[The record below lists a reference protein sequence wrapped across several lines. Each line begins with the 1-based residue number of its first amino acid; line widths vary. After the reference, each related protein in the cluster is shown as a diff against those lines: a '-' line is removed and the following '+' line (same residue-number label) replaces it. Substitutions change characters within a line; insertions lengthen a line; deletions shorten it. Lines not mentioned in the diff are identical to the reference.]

1 VTFLPKRGRQFDFLG
16 RGHGRRVPSW
26 LGAPFD
32 DCDTFE
38 RGDVTR
44 QHESPGPGSNAASG
58 RGSPRVW
65 PAQRT
70 WVGVVSERRHSEAP
84 EDKSKKVRWRRAA
97 VWLPAEFHKEKRPE
111 AGEVKWRTHSKRA
124 GGRTR
129 LSRDLLAFLGLA
141 ASWAWLPYRLRG
153 SYPSPRRSLLG
164 PKFQPLASSSD
175 QTHFAGGEIVDAANY
190 VKLLRGE
197 RVGSVHHRRG
207 VSC

>member
-1 VTFLPKRGRQFDFLG
+1 MIATPLKGEMSQGSMRALG
-16 RGHGRRVPSW
+16 R
-26 LGAPFD
+26 
-32 DCDTFE
+32 
-38 RGDVTR
+38 
-44 QHESPGPGSNAASG
+44 GSNAASG

-164 PKFQPLASSSD
+164 PKFQPLL
-175 QTHFAGGEIVDAANY
+175 G
-190 VKLLRGE
+190 LLRVQIKPTLPVA
-197 RVGSVHHRRG
+197 RS
-207 VSC
+207 